1 MDKESAPLT
10 YPGPWCILCCAALEE
25 GEEAVNFCTLC
36 EQDMLLCILKE
47 EMQ

>member
-10 YPGPWCILCCAALEE
+10 YPGPRCILCGVPLDEE
-25 GEEAVNFCTLC
+25 DEAVNFCFEC
-36 EQDMLLCILKE
+36 ENAMLQQILKE